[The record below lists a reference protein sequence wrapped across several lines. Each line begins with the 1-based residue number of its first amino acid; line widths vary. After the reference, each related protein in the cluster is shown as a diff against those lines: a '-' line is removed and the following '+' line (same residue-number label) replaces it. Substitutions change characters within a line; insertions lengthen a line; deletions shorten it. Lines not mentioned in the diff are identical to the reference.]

1 MRKLIFIFMALLFVP
16 WENCVLATE
25 KTAIDIYLFSKAY
38 SLLKVPNV
46 TLKRDEFESKKD
58 FEKRNKEFIENNKEK
73 TAPFYIEI
81 PINFWCIPE
90 DKNYNM
96 DTKTF
101 SFYIPM
107 YFSSPYSDLSES
119 RKNKSSI
126 QISKTEINIGS
137 YDGENAFGVRKTV
150 DRIEKE
156 EAYIFILNEKNINK
170 YIVKDVVDYFIK
182 VNIKNIDLDRA
193 KFLKDNYQI
202 VLKVKPEKYKKYGY
216 IHEKIEYKQPTL
228 SSPEQVKSIERT
240 INVSIMEIMIFS
252 SSGELIATQKIQ

>member
-1 MRKLIFIFMALLFVP
+1 MRKLIFILMTFLLVP

-25 KTAIDIYLFSKAY
+25 KTSIDIYSFSKAY

-46 TLKRDEFESKKD
+46 TLERDEFESKKE
-58 FEKRNKEFIENNKEK
+58 FEKRNKEFIEKSKEK
-73 TAPFYIEI
+73 IAPFYIEI
-81 PINFWCIPE
+81 PIKFWCIPKN
-90 DKNYNM
+90 KNYNI

-107 YFSSPYSDLSES
+107 YFSSPYFDLSES
-119 RKNKSSI
+119 RIGKNAILLS
-126 QISKTEINIGS
+126 EIERNTGS
-137 YDGENAFGVRKTV
+137 YDGENAFGVKKTV
-150 DRIEKE
+150 NRIEKE
-156 EAYIFILNEKNINK
+156 EVYLFISNEKNIKK
-170 YIVKDVVDYFIK
+170 YIVKDGVDYFIK

-216 IHEKIEYKQPTL
+216 IYEKIDYKQPTL

-252 SSGELIATQKIQ
+252 GSGELIASQKIQ